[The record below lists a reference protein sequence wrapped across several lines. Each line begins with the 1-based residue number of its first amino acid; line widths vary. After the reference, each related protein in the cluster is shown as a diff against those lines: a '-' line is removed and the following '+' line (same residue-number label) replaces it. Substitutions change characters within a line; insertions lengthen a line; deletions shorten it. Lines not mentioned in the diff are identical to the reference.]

1 MTNTSPFTVVDQFE
15 AEVAAYAGSKYAVAV
30 DCCTNAIFL
39 CLKYINKPQTI
50 TIPKKT
56 YISIPSSIIHAGYK
70 VQFEDINWSGVYQ
83 LSPLPIFDGAAR
95 FRKGMYQGGYHCLS
109 FHIKKHIKIG
119 KGGMILTDEKAAYDW
134 FRLARFNGRNPVPHD
149 KDNFNMVGWNYY
161 MTSMDAARGL
171 WLLACGEE
179 VYPDL
184 PMDNYP
190 DLSVYSLDHVR
201 SGDKLYRY
209 V

>member
-56 YISIPSSIIHAGYK
+56 YISVPSSIIHAGYG
-70 VQFEDINWSGVYQ
+70 VQFEDITWSGVYQ
-83 LSPLPIFDGAAR
+83 LNPLPIFDGAAR
-95 FRKGMYQGGYHCLS
+95 FKRGMYQGGYHCLS

-119 KGGMILTDEKAAYDW
+119 KGGMILTDDREAYDW
-134 FRLARFNGRNPVPHD
+134 LRLARFNGRNPVPHD
-149 KDNFNMVGWNYY
+149 IDNFNMVGWNYY
-161 MTSMDAARGL
+161 MTGLDAARGL
-171 WLLACGEE
+171 WLLACGEQE
-179 VYPDL
+179 YSDL
-184 PMDNYP
+184 PMENYP
-190 DLSVYSLDHVR
+190 DLSIYNLDRAR
-201 SGDKLYRY
+201 SGDKLYTL
-209 V
+209 